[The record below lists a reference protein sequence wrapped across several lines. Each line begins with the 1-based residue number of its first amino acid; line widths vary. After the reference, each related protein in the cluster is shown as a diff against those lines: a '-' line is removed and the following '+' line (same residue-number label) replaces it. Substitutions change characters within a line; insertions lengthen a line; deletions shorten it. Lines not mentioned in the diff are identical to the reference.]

1 MSSIYSGIY
10 YVYAYINKKT
20 NLPYYIGKGKDNRAY
35 KKHSRISVPKDK
47 SKIVFLEK
55 NLTNIGALA
64 LERRMIRWYGR
75 KDLGTGILLNKTDGG
90 DGNNSPIIKDET
102 RKLWSKQRIGS
113 GNPMYGKKQ
122 SFETNEKN
130 RLWQLNRPKPDE
142 QTLINMRNGQ
152 LGRKHSVESKLKS
165 SQKLK
170 GKPKTMVCR
179 IIDKKEMSVQN
190 FFRYL

>member
-1 MSSIYSGIY
+1 MSSIYSDIY

-102 RKLWSKQRIGS
+102 RKLWSKQKTGS

-122 SFETNEKN
+122 SFESKEKN

-152 LGRKHSVESKLKS
+152 LGRKHSIETKLKL
-165 SQKLK
+165 SQNLK